1 MVSGTEFTL
10 ALTALGALAAIVI
23 PFSIWYFTREA
34 RYQLD
39 ILLEKEVFL
48 VSQVTRDLDYIRI
61 LIDDK
66 PAPEQVVWITG
77 WIINSGKLDI
87 SNRNIEKPLRLILPD
102 DMSWLRATIDRSS
115 PDVECNSVFI
125 DERNIEFNWTLLRSG
140 EYIHYDCLIQC
151 PNEKTTEI
159 WDIDSL
165 ASAIRPYS
173 RIENTRTDAVVPIS
187 PLLEKDDPSQLKRRL
202 IRKITFTAIVAT
214 MYPVLWMVTFFPH
227 DLDGV
232 FGDGYLRA
240 SPSIVKS
247 IDGKPHELSM
257 SIDRLRNVKLEL
269 DEPFVE
275 LFYSE
280 DEHSN
285 IFKSDDLKVGKIS
298 KRDLSKEPVFVTLI
312 SCVTFIVLI
321 SCIFMWLPTKYL
333 VGSRKRRAASA
344 LHALGKGR

>member
-1 MVSGTEFTL
+1 MTGEQSARRWRDGGEGGGSTRISPVRSVS
-10 ALTALGALAAIVI
+10 
-23 PFSIWYFTREA
+23 
-34 RYQLD
+34 
-39 ILLEKEVFL
+39 
-48 VSQVTRDLDYIRI
+48 RD
-61 LIDDK
+61 
-66 PAPEQVVWITG
+66 Q
-77 WIINSGKLDI
+77 
-87 SNRNIEKPLRLILPD
+87 
-102 DMSWLRATIDRSS
+102 SS
-115 PDVECNSVFI
+115 PRPVGNIVELQIQAASPP
-125 DERNIEFNWTLLRSG
+125 RNREHGVVQTF
-140 EYIHYDCLIQC
+140 
-151 PNEKTTEI
+151 P
-159 WDIDSL
+159 
-165 ASAIRPYS
+165 SAIRPYS

-275 LFYSE
+275 LFYGE

-298 KRDLSKEPVFVTLI
+298 KRDLSKEPIFVTLI